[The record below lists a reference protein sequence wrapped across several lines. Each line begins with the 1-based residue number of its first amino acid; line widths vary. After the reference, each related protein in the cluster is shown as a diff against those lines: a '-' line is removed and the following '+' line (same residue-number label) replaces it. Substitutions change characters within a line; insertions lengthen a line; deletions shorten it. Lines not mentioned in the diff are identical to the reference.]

1 MEMHAYFEDYLET
14 AQRILGDML
23 DFAVN
28 SYGFDADDFF
38 GMFIVSGVAGQ
49 FQNGNPSYVAGKT
62 GCEIV
67 KEVIQK
73 SGLKVEEIEDVMY
86 VDKSPEYWAG
96 WALAF
101 YQWYSTKSFSRI
113 FRAVP
118 IREILRMY
126 PVFHEMDI
134 MKFVDAMN
142 EKIKQFYPETNLKRI
157 RCYAGY
163 SQKEL
168 ADLSGVSIRQIQLFE
183 QRQRDINKAQALS
196 VAKLRRV
203 LGCRSEDLLEI

>member
-1 MEMHAYFEDYLET
+1 M
-14 AQRILGDML
+14 
-23 DFAVN
+23 
-28 SYGFDADDFF
+28 
-38 GMFIVSGVAGQ
+38 
-49 FQNGNPSYVAGKT
+49 
-62 GCEIV
+62 
-67 KEVIQK
+67 
-73 SGLKVEEIEDVMY
+73 EEIEDVMY

-168 ADLSGVSIRQIQLFE
+168 ADLSGVFIRQIQLFE

-196 VAKLRRV
+196 VAKLGRV
-203 LGCRSEDLLEI
+203 LGCRSAGIYWKYKRKLQCWYIKRIFLTYEHHRISGVFL